1 MPPGTLATPYCAI
14 ARNRPLETEHVHNR
28 SVCNGSVMNAVC
40 CEHAS
45 GMNESVKNWSVINK
59 VYHEQVCNKHG
70 LFRTLSGYEL
80 SVLNRF
86 NLN

>member
-1 MPPGTLATPYCAI
+1 
-14 ARNRPLETEHVHNR
+14 
-28 SVCNGSVMNAVC
+28 MNVVC

-45 GMNESVKNWSVINK
+45 GMNEYVKNWSVLNV